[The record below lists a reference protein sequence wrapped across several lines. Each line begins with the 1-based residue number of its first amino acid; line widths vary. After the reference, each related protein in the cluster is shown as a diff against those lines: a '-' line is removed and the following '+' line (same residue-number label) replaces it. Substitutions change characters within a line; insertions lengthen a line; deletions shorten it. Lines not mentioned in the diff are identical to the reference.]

1 MASSKR
7 QSVLP
12 RGQVGPKAP
21 VNFSSSITISD
32 TAILTGNHTINV
44 SSDSVI
50 HPRARFDS
58 TKGRVTVGRRCIIHE
73 RTHIGASEP
82 NQPSASFG
90 VLMDDFVTIEVS
102 AIIESGETTIGEG
115 TVIGIGA
122 KIGRGAKIGKVCR
135 EKRDTSLGAK
145 SVAAK
150 IHPSALHN
158 HCQEHHTARR
168 DGTGQHSGIR
178 QRLETIGQTR
188 YSRAQVQGTNPPD

>member
-21 VNFSSSITISD
+21 VNFSSSITVSD

-73 RTHIGASEP
+73 RTHIGASEA

-122 KIGRGAKIGKVCR
+122 KIGRGAKIGKVC
-135 EKRDTSLGAK
+135 
-145 SVAAK
+145 
-150 IHPSALHN
+150 
-158 HCQEHHTARR
+158 
-168 DGTGQHSGIR
+168 
-178 QRLETIGQTR
+178 
-188 YSRAQVQGTNPPD
+188 

>member
-44 SSDSVI
+44 SSDSII

-102 AIIESGETTIGEG
+102 AVIESGETTIGEG

-122 KIGRGAKIGKVCR
+122 KIGRGAKIGKVC
-135 EKRDTSLGAK
+135 
-145 SVAAK
+145 
-150 IHPSALHN
+150 
-158 HCQEHHTARR
+158 
-168 DGTGQHSGIR
+168 
-178 QRLETIGQTR
+178 
-188 YSRAQVQGTNPPD
+188 

>member
-122 KIGRGAKIGKVCR
+122 KIGRGAKIGKHC
-135 EKRDTSLGAK
+135 TITAK
-145 SVAAK
+145 SIIQPGETVPDNTVVYANG
-150 IHPSALHN
+150 SRRLD
-158 HCQEHHTARR
+158 RR
-168 DGTGQHSGIR
+168 DIAELKFR
-178 QRLETIGQTR
+178 GQTR
-188 YSRAQVQGTNPPD
+188 QIEVLRRLIPSNPAKFKE

>member
-102 AIIESGETTIGEG
+102 AVIESGETTIGEG

-122 KIGRGAKIGKVCR
+122 KIGRGAKIGKHC
-135 EKRDTSLGAK
+135 TITAK
-145 SVAAK
+145 SIIQPGETVPDNTVVYANG
-150 IHPSALHN
+150 SRRLD
-158 HCQEHHTARR
+158 RR
-168 DGTGQHSGIR
+168 DIAELKFR
-178 QRLETIGQTR
+178 GQTR
-188 YSRAQVQGTNPPD
+188 QIEVLRRLIPSNPAKFKE